1 MIRRPPRSTLFPY
14 TTLFRSALCPSVL
27 PRVGQGHGRSHAL
40 RRRRACAPDR
50 KSTRLNSSHL
60 VISYAVF
67 CLKKNLEAFRAI
79 VFRSNGLVIT
89 PQSLSGSRMSN
100 AGTGPFVSFT
110 IAVIVALADFQ
121 PTLSVTVRLIV
132 NVPGFWR
139 VQLTMRPVA
148 SVSRSPLK
156 SQAYPESRIT
166 PFFPT
171 YAISLDAVP
180 SKRTTV
186 PSSTRSVRPF
196 AMLPPVLFVLMF
208 AVGTWSSTKRVIS
221 REVRF
226 PLTSL
231 TVRLTVD

>member
-1 MIRRPPRSTLFPY
+1 MLTPQNGWVEPVKP
-14 TTLFRSALCPSVL
+14 TTGPGIVHVKFSADWLLKSSV
-27 PRVGQGHGRSHAL
+27 
-40 RRRRACAPDR
+40 
-50 KSTRLNSSHL
+50 
-60 VISYAVF
+60 VF
-67 CLKKNLEAFRAI
+67 EAFRAI
-79 VFRSNGLVIT
+79 VFRSNGLVMT
-89 PQSLSGSRMSN
+89 PQSFSGSRMSK

-132 NVPGFWR
+132 KVLGFWR

-208 AVGTWSSTKRVIS
+208 AIGSWSSTKIVMFRYEMLPPVS
-221 REVRF
+221 V
-226 PLTSL
+226 
-231 TVRLTVD
+231 TVRLTIDKPACAYVKFVRMPHLCAPLGPNLHE